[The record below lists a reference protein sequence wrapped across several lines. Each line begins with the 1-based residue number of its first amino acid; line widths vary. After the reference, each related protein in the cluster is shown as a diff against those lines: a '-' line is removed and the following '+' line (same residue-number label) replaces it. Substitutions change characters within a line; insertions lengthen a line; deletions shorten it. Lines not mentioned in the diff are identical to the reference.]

1 MPILALLNEKGGVGK
16 TTLTSNLGRGL
27 QLRGER
33 VRLIDSD
40 PQGSLRDWYV
50 LGNDLP
56 PLIAMDRAAMFK
68 SFEASDGWI
77 IIDTPPGISE
87 MQPAILKVTS
97 HVLIPVQ
104 PSPYDVWA
112 AESLVGLVKA
122 RQRSGELEA
131 AFVVSR
137 QIPNTKLAREV
148 QNALADYGLPVL
160 QAYTCQRVIYAH
172 SAAKGLSVLDAE
184 PGGAAAK
191 EINMLIEEIITWT
204 NDASQR

>member
-56 PLIAMDRAAMFK
+56 PLVSMDRAAMFK
-68 SFEASDGWI
+68 SFEAGDGWM

-87 MQPAILKVTS
+87 MQPAILKITS

-148 QNALADYGLPVL
+148 QNALADYVPVL